1 LSLVLSPVQ
10 VPELQFYLTKGSTM
24 HWILGIALTIAVFV
38 VLKQW
43 GGLSAER
50 KKAATWKVVL
60 VVGGALLVF
69 MVLTGRVHALTAA
82 VAALIP
88 LLRKL
93 PEIARFVP
101 GLKGFFSGSDGANPD
116 ESGQRQHGPVHN
128 NDMSEREAC
137 EILGVTAACS
147 REDVIM
153 AHRRLMQKMHPDR
166 GGSDYL
172 AAKINEA
179 KSVLLRNRA

>member
-1 LSLVLSPVQ
+1 MQ
-10 VPELQFYLTKGSTM
+10 
-24 HWILGIALTIAVFV
+24 WILGIALAAAVFV

-43 GGLSAER
+43 GGLSTEK
-50 KKAATWKVVL
+50 KKAATWKAIL
-60 VVGGALLVF
+60 VGGGALLVF
-69 MVLTGRVHALTAA
+69 MVLTGRVHVLTAA

-93 PEIARFVP
+93 PEIVRYVP
-101 GLKGFFSGSDGANPD
+101 AVNRFFSGGDAGGQSRTGA
-116 ESGQRQHGPVHN
+116 EQSGEARSGA
-128 NDMSEREAC
+128 MSEREAC
-137 EILGVTAACS
+137 EILGVSAACS
-147 REDVIM
+147 KDEIVM

-179 KSVLLRNRA
+179 KSVLLRTRV

>member
-1 LSLVLSPVQ
+1 
-10 VPELQFYLTKGSTM
+10 M
-24 HWILGIALTIAVFV
+24 HWILGIALTVAVFV
-38 VLKQW
+38 ILKQW
-43 GGLSAER
+43 GGLSAKK

-69 MVLTGRVHALTAA
+69 MVLTGRVHVLTAA

-101 GLKGFFSGSDGANPD
+101 GLKSFFSGADGANPD
-116 ESGQRQHGPVHN
+116 GSGQQQHGQMHSS
-128 NDMSEREAC
+128 DMSEREAC
-137 EILGVTAACS
+137 EILGVTTACS
-147 REDVIM
+147 REDIVM

-179 KSVLLRNRA
+179 KSVLLRSRV

>member
-1 LSLVLSPVQ
+1 MQ
-10 VPELQFYLTKGSTM
+10 
-24 HWILGIALTIAVFV
+24 WILGIALAAAVFV

-43 GGLSAER
+43 GGLSPEK
-50 KKAATWKVVL
+50 KKAATWKVIL
-60 VVGGALLVF
+60 IGGGALLVF
-69 MVLTGRVHALTAA
+69 MVLTGRVHVLTAA

-93 PEIARFVP
+93 PEIIRYVP
-101 GLKGFFSGSDGANPD
+101 ALNRFFSGAGDAGGERRAGS
-116 ESGQRQHGPVHN
+116 EQSGPVYSGS
-128 NDMSEREAC
+128 MSEREAC
-137 EILGVTAACS
+137 EILGVSAACS
-147 REDVIM
+147 KDEIVM

-179 KSVLLRNRA
+179 KSVLLRNRT

>member
-1 LSLVLSPVQ
+1 
-10 VPELQFYLTKGSTM
+10 M
-24 HWILGIALTIAVFV
+24 HWILGIALAAVVFV

-43 GGLSAER
+43 GRLSAEK
-50 KKAATWKVVL
+50 KKAATWKLVL
-60 VVGGALLVF
+60 IVVGVMLLV
-69 MVLTGRVHALTAA
+69 MVLTGRVHVLTAA

-93 PEIARFVP
+93 PELVRFFP
-101 GLKGFFSGSDGANPD
+101 TLSRLFSGKDNVGPGNGPGPGSGKSEAGMSRDSGMT
-116 ESGQRQHGPVHN
+116 ES
-128 NDMSEREAC
+128 EAC
-137 EILGVTAACS
+137 EILGVSPTCS
-147 REDVIM
+147 KEDVVM

-179 KSVLLRNRA
+179 KSVLIRTRA

>member
-1 LSLVLSPVQ
+1 
-10 VPELQFYLTKGSTM
+10 M
-24 HWILGIALTIAVFV
+24 HWILGIALTVAVFV

-43 GGLSAER
+43 GGLSAKR

-69 MVLTGRVHALTAA
+69 MVLTGRVHVLTAA

-88 LLRKL
+88 LLRRL

-101 GLKGFFSGSDGANPD
+101 GLKGFFSGTGAASPDGSAG
-116 ESGQRQHGPVHN
+116 SGQQQHGQVHSS
-128 NDMSEREAC
+128 DMSEREAC

-147 REDVIM
+147 REDIVM

>member
-1 LSLVLSPVQ
+1 MQ
-10 VPELQFYLTKGSTM
+10 
-24 HWILGIALTIAVFV
+24 WILGIALAAAVFV

-43 GGLSAER
+43 GGLTAEK
-50 KKAATWKVVL
+50 KKAATWKAVL

-69 MVLTGRVHALTAA
+69 MVLTGRVHVLTAA

-93 PEIARFVP
+93 PEIVRFVP
-101 GLKGFFSGSDGANPD
+101 GLNRFFSGAGDGGPSRGAG
-116 ESGQRQHGPVHN
+116 EQQRASQAQSS
-128 NDMSEREAC
+128 DMSEREAF
-137 EILGVTAACS
+137 EILGVTEDCS
-147 REDVIM
+147 REDVVM
-153 AHRRLMQKMHPDR
+153 AHRRLMQKLHPDR

-179 KSVLLRNRA
+179 KSILLRNKV